1 MMMLYATIDTN
12 ADYILHFTGTMGT
25 FNVVSFEKFILDE
38 EIVGYVNRILRGIN
52 VTDETLRFDEI
63 AKVGPRGTFLYGRT
77 PKIYREEVYL
87 SKLFNKEDAGSWQSA
102 GAKSIKTAARE
113 EVEKRI
119 ASYQPPE
126 RTKEQDSI
134 IGELLPPMY
143 RDNI

>member
-1 MMMLYATIDTN
+1 M
-12 ADYILHFTGTMGT
+12 
-25 FNVVSFEKFILDE
+25 
-38 EIVGYVNRILRGIN
+38 
-52 VTDETLRFDEI
+52 
-63 AKVGPRGTFLYGRT
+63 
-77 PKIYREEVYL
+77 YL